1 MRNAALCDKLLG
13 DPLAAKLFAK
23 AEAMAKLGVTEP
35 EDLAELAAFPASPA
49 VAKITGQRMAATGG
63 FPAI

>member
-1 MRNAALCDKLLG
+1 MG

-23 AEAMAKLGVTEP
+23 AEAMAKLGVMEP

-49 VAKITGQRMAATGG
+49 VAKITGQRMSAIGG
-63 FPAI
+63 LPAI